1 MEPIAV
7 HMQDGQGLGGTDNA
21 AHTLTD
27 KEGQGVGVATQIL
40 TLPKGSCV
48 GSLVPRLALEK
59 GEKQ

>member
-1 MEPIAV
+1 
-7 HMQDGQGLGGTDNA
+7 MQDGQGLGGTDNA
-21 AHTLTD
+21 AHALTD